1 MADNVK
7 YRLITGGIS
16 HESNTFSNSPT
27 TLEDFKRQT
36 YNIGQSI
43 LSENIGRGVYGG
55 FIDIASQHGVELLPT
70 LQAST
75 TPKGPV
81 TQEAFTRLLN
91 QLLEHMAEY
100 RDIDG
105 AVLSLHGAMI
115 VEGIDDAEGY
125 IIREIRQK
133 LGDYKPLV
141 SVLDLHANIT
151 ADMMRYADCL
161 VGYDTYPHVDQRARG
176 QEALTIAVD
185 ILEKNIIPTSALAKP
200 PIIPPLQGFVT
211 FRPNGGSQLIQR
223 AHELEN
229 DPQVVNISTF
239 GCFPFADTP
248 ITGLGIVVNTNDDI
262 ELAETLTR
270 SLAEYAWKI
279 RDNFLVQLVEPLSA
293 INVAMQA
300 PGGTFI
306 LADIADTGAGGTAG
320 DGTVILKAL
329 LEANA
334 QDVAIAQLADKE
346 AVDHCL
352 EAGIGESIQLTVGGK
367 QDAFHGAPVEVL
379 GVIRHISDGTYIRD
393 GPQNPGGEE
402 HMGPTVVLEIGGRH
416 GIDLMLTSY
425 RAHPSDLQ
433 HFRSVGIEP
442 TKKRILVLKSAAHYR
457 AAFGPIA
464 TEIIEVDAPGICHPY
479 LERFTWKRLNRPIWP
494 LDQIENPLSKV
505 ETFSKQS

>member
-27 TLEDFKRQT
+27 TLDDFKRQT

-43 LSENIGRGVYGG
+43 LRENIGRGVYGG
-55 FIDIASQHGVELLPT
+55 FIDIATQHGVELLPT

-81 TQEAFTRLLN
+81 TKEAFTRLLN

-125 IIREIRQK
+125 ILREIRQK
-133 LGDYKPLV
+133 LGNHKPLV
-141 SVLDLHANIT
+141 SVLDLHANIS

-223 AHELEN
+223 AHELES
-229 DPQVVNISTF
+229 DPQVINISIF

-262 ELAETLTR
+262 ELAETLAR
-270 SLAEYAWKI
+270 SLTEYAWEI
-279 RDNFLVQLVEPLSA
+279 RENFLVKLVEPLSA

-402 HMGPTVVLEIGGRH
+402 HMGPTVVLEIGGRN

-494 LDQIENPLSKV
+494 LDPIENPLSKV